1 MRTKWFQL
9 WNIAKWRAKL
19 LHVLTMGRTFL
30 LLAFSSMI
38 FFLLLGLGG
47 MIEQR
52 FNSSPVSSMKGFA
65 ASLSSGVFMDMIGME
80 VPHLSTGKDSSTLS
94 GEKMT
99 AFAFQLL
106 TSVNPNDPKSL
117 LAREMPGMGS
127 NDPVLLRTGSGN
139 EDVEA
144 PEDYH
149 PDSGKAVAG
158 DQGEEGEVVTPEQT
172 VKPGSIEEDIPEP
185 GGKKNDPI
193 KEKNEVLIYHSHP
206 RESFN
211 PLLGINISNPN
222 SAVPSQN
229 IMQVGSFIA
238 KELKV
243 RGIRALHLEKDY
255 ASFIQDYNWNY
266 SYKYS
271 RQTVKE
277 ALSQNDQ
284 LTYLLDIHRDSQRHK
299 KTTTVINGVSYAQ
312 MYFIIGHE
320 NKNWRQ
326 NEAYANTINKRLET
340 SYPGISRGIW
350 GKTAEQG
357 NGEYNQS
364 LSPNSIV
371 IEIGGVDS
379 TKEELQRTSQILADI
394 IADIYFADQKAQKA
408 SATKTNKTDKTDKT
422 NKTDKTEKVAPAKGS
437 KG

>member
-9 WNIAKWRAKL
+9 WNVAKWKAKL

-30 LLAFSSMI
+30 LLTFSSMI
-38 FFLLLGLGG
+38 FFVLLGFGG
-47 MIEQR
+47 MVEQR
-52 FNSSPVSSMKGFA
+52 FNSSPVTSMKGFA
-65 ASLSSGVFMDMIGME
+65 AALSSGVFMDMIGME
-80 VPHLSTGKDSSTLS
+80 IPHLNEGNDFSTLS

-149 PDSGKAVAG
+149 PDSGKVVA
-158 DQGEEGEVVTPEQT
+158 DAKAQQGEVVTPEP
-172 VKPGSIEEDIPEP
+172 VGKPDVIEEEVTPKP

-193 KEKNEVLIYHSHP
+193 QRKNEVLIYHSHP

-211 PLLGINISNPN
+211 PFLGINSSNPN
-222 SAVPSQN
+222 SDVSSKN

-238 KELKV
+238 KELKM
-243 RGIRALHLEKDY
+243 RGIGTLHLEKDY
-255 ASFIQDYNWNY
+255 ASSIQDYNWNY

-277 ALSQNDQ
+277 ALAQNDQ

-299 KTTTVINGVSYAQ
+299 KTTTVINNVSYAQ

-326 NEAYANTINKRLET
+326 NEAYANEINKRLET

-379 TKEELQRTSQILADI
+379 TKEELQRTSRVLADI
-394 IADIYFADQKAQKA
+394 IADIYFADQKSQKA
-408 SATKTNKTDKTDKT
+408 SAVKTDKTDKT
-422 NKTDKTEKVAPAKGS
+422 NKIDKNADGKGS

>member
-9 WNIAKWRAKL
+9 WNVAKWRAKL

-30 LLAFSSMI
+30 LLVFSSMI
-38 FFLLLGLGG
+38 FFVLLGFGG
-47 MIEQR
+47 MVEQR
-52 FNSSPVSSMKGFA
+52 FNSSPVTSMKGFA
-65 ASLSSGVFMDMIGME
+65 AALSSGVFMDMLGME
-80 VPHLSTGKDSSTLS
+80 MPHLNKGKVSSTLS

-106 TSVNPNDPKSL
+106 TSVNPNDPKSM

-149 PDSGKAVAG
+149 PDSGKVVA
-158 DQGEEGEVVTPEQT
+158 DAKTQQGEVVTPEP
-172 VKPGSIEEDIPEP
+172 VGDPDVIEEEVTPEP
-185 GGKKNDPI
+185 GSKKNDPI
-193 KEKNEVLIYHSHP
+193 QGKHEVLIYHSHP

-211 PLLGINISNPN
+211 PFLGINISNPN
-222 SAVPSQN
+222 SDVSSKN

-238 KELKV
+238 KELKM
-243 RGIRALHLEKDY
+243 RGVGTLHLEKDY
-255 ASFIQDYNWNY
+255 ASYIQDYNWNY

-277 ALSQNDQ
+277 ALAQNDQ

-299 KTTTVINGVSYAQ
+299 KTTTVINNVSYAQ

-326 NEAYANTINKRLET
+326 NEAYANAINKRLET

-379 TKEELQRTSQILADI
+379 TKEELQRTSRVLADI

-408 SATKTNKTDKTDKT
+408 SAMKTDKMDKTDKANKTDKNTAGID
-422 NKTDKTEKVAPAKGS
+422 S